1 MKPERW
7 QRIEQLYHAAL
18 GRDADERTLFLAQ
31 ACGDDATLR
40 SEVEMLLAANE
51 QVGGFMVAPA
61 LELETRNLA
70 VENISER
77 LRVEVGQELSH
88 YKILARAGAGGMG
101 EVFLAQDKILERP
114 VALKL
119 LPAEFTQNAERVQR
133 FIREAKAASALNH
146 PNIITIYEI
155 GEVTTAEG
163 ETHFIATEFI
173 EGQTL
178 RAWSADEEKRL
189 REPLDIAIQ
198 IASALDAAHKAGI
211 VHRDIKPEN
220 VMVRPDGLV
229 KVLDFGLAK
238 LTSQRAGGVDSQA
251 RTLVEGVKT
260 QPGII
265 LGTLRYMSP
274 EQARGRDVDARSDIF
289 SLGVVLYEMLTGQM
303 LFAGETDADVV
314 AAIIHKEAPPLAEH
328 LSEVPAELERI
339 VQKALAKDREQR
351 YQNVRDL
358 QIDLQSLRQESE
370 LSARLPRSG
379 LATRENQA
387 ARTSGILTAPRF
399 SVRQLLV
406 VLPVVLLAVGAIW
419 WFVTRGNQL
428 ETISPASLKT
438 LEVATWASTP
448 GEVYSVGSFSPDAQ
462 MIAFTSTESGS
473 RNIWIKQ
480 TTSDNRVQITKDDFR
495 NAYPV
500 WSPDGQ
506 DLAFFSLRGDQH
518 GIWRIPYLGG
528 DPKEIT
534 RLDDG
539 SVRLRSWSKS
549 GTIYY
554 ESKRNLFALDVES
567 KQANQLTSFDA
578 SKQNISAI
586 NISPDEKQIA
596 YVSLDEQG
604 SSILWVMPAQGG
616 SAVQVAQDKSGIRN
630 PVWHT
635 DGKRV
640 LYSASVDGTYQVFV
654 AYRDGR
660 EAAQITFGDRDA
672 FALDVSA
679 DGTKIL
685 YGSSK
690 EESDVWGVMV
700 AKAEEFRVASDI
712 DSELWPDVSPDG
724 KTVAFQAIRNLSQG
738 DKIAIGS
745 ILTKPVDAEGQPFEI
760 VTNGYLPKWSPDG
773 KHLAFMRFSGET
785 ANLNT
790 VKSTGGADKQITTG
804 GVILVEYTALPYNRH
819 QASYYA
825 WSPDSSRIVYRSER
839 SRRQNLW
846 LVSADGSGDTQITGN
861 EDVNMRLLCPLWSSD
876 GRRIAYTSGE
886 SKNGDDEK
894 LIYKAW
900 ILDSETKQAKAVFQS
915 ETFLRLLGWS
925 QDEAG
930 LLLATVRSRGASP
943 REVNLIQVSIATG
956 EQRLIAALRS
966 TYLYNI
972 HLSADRRM
980 IAFVSIQDGK
990 DNIWLIPASGGQ
1002 LKKITANNDPGLYF
1016 SSLAW
1021 SPDGKALFF
1030 GKQSR
1035 RSLLSMITNFK

>member
-7 QRIEQLYHAAL
+7 QRIERIYHAAL
-18 GRDADERTLFLAQ
+18 ERDADERAAFLKE
-31 ACGDDATLR
+31 ACEDDATLC
-40 SEVEMLLAANE
+40 SEVEMLIAANE
-51 QVGGFMVAPA
+51 QAGGFMVAPA
-61 LELETRNLA
+61 LEAKDTAAEKPEASTR
-70 VENISER
+70 IQ
-77 LRVEVGQELSH
+77 VGQELSH
-88 YKILARAGAGGMG
+88 YKILSRVGAGGMG
-101 EVFLAQDKILERP
+101 EVFLAQDKILERR

-119 LPAEFTQNAERVQR
+119 LPVQFTQDAGRLQR
-133 FIREAKAASALNH
+133 FVREARAASALNH

-155 GEVTTAEG
+155 GEVATAEG
-163 ETHFIATEFI
+163 DLHFIVAEFI
-173 EGQTL
+173 EGETL
-178 RAWSADEEKRL
+178 RTRTVDEEKRL
-189 REPLDIAIQ
+189 RESLDIAIQ

-238 LTSQRAGGVDSQA
+238 LISRPASNVDTEA
-251 RTLVEGVKT
+251 RTMIEGVKT
-260 QPGII
+260 MPGII

-274 EQARGRDVDARSDIF
+274 EQARGREVDARSDIF
-289 SLGVVLYEMLTGQM
+289 SLGIVLYEMLTGQP
-303 LFAGETDADVV
+303 LFAGETSADVI
-314 AAIIHKEAPPLAEH
+314 AAIIHKEAPPLAEYV
-328 LSEVPAELERI
+328 SEVPAELERI
-339 VQKALAKDREQR
+339 LQKALAKDREQR

-358 QIDLQSLRQESE
+358 QIDLQSVKESE
-370 LSARLPRSG
+370 LSAHLTPS
-379 LATRENQA
+379 APVTKENQA
-387 ARTSGILTAPRF
+387 AQTSSTLEVPRF
-399 SVRQLLV
+399 SLRQLLV
-406 VLPVVLLAVGAIW
+406 ALPVVLLLVGAIW
-419 WFVTRGNQL
+419 WLVTRGNQL
-428 ETISPASLKT
+428 ETVSPASLKT
-438 LEVATWASTP
+438 VGVVSWQSAP

-473 RNIWIKQ
+473 KNIWIKQ

-506 DLAFFSLRGDQH
+506 DLAFFSLRGNQH
-518 GIWRIPYLGG
+518 GIWRIRYLGG
-528 DPKEIT
+528 DLKEIT

-539 SVRLRSWSKS
+539 NVRLRSWSKS
-549 GTIYY
+549 NKIYF
-554 ESKRNLFALDVES
+554 ESKKNLFALDVES

-596 YVSLDEQG
+596 HVSLDETG
-604 SSILWVMPAQGG
+604 SSRLWVMPAEGG
-616 SAVQVAQDKSGIRN
+616 SAAQVANDKSGIRN

-640 LYSASVDGTYQVFV
+640 LYSASVDGIYQVFV
-654 AYRDGR
+654 AYTDGR
-660 EAAQITFGDRDA
+660 TPAQITFGDRDA

-690 EESDVWGVMV
+690 EESDVWGVDV
-700 AKAEEFRVASDI
+700 EKAEEFRVASDI
-712 DSELWPDVSPDG
+712 DSELWPDVSFDG
-724 KTVAFQAIRNLSQG
+724 KTIAFQAIRNLSQG
-738 DKIAIGS
+738 DKIASGS
-745 ILTKPVDAEGQPFEI
+745 ILTKPFDGTGQPFEI

-785 ANLNT
+785 ANLYS
-790 VKSTGGADKQITTG
+790 VKATGGEEKQITTG
-804 GVILVEYTALPYNRH
+804 GMTPVENTVLPYNRL
-819 QASYYA
+819 QASYYS
-825 WSPDSSRIVYRSER
+825 WSPDSSRIAYCSQRSG
-839 SRRQNLW
+839 RQNLW
-846 LVSADGSGDTQITGN
+846 LVSANGSNDTQITSN
-861 EDVNMRLLCPLWSSD
+861 EDADTHIHCPLWSPD
-876 GRRIAYTSGE
+876 GRRTAYTSDE

-900 ILDSETKQAKAVFQS
+900 ILDSETKQAKVIFQS

-925 QDEAG
+925 QDESG
-930 LLLATVRSRGASP
+930 LILATVKSRAPLP
-943 REVNLIQVSIATG
+943 RDVNLIQVSATG
-956 EQRLIAALRS
+956 EQRLIAALQS
-966 TYLYNI
+966 TYFYNI

-980 IAFVSIQDGK
+980 IAFASIKDGK
-990 DNIWLIPASGGQ
+990 DNIWLIPASGGEAKR
-1002 LKKITANNDPGLYF
+1002 LTANNDSRLYP

-1035 RSLLSMITNFK
+1035 YSLLSMLTNFK